1 MAEPHP
7 SVLIDSADLVESTP
21 TYNHCS
27 SPQTTPRFER
37 WAQSPEYVE
46 TSTDPIAAATGVRVA
61 GGTPSSL
68 TRGYTDLAEQVAT
81 VGPAAVEGELW
92 RFIREAR
99 RRTVTPVLVA
109 ILADPNQ
116 PEVARQRAFGRI
128 HAELEQAQRTA
139 PSTVPSD
146 HDAA

>member
-1 MAEPHP
+1 MAEPLHA
-7 SVLIDSADLVESTP
+7 SVLIDSADLVE
-21 TYNHCS
+21 
-27 SPQTTPRFER
+27 
-37 WAQSPEYVE
+37 SPEYVE
-46 TSTDPIAAATGVRVA
+46 TSTDPIAAATGSVVRVE

-68 TRGYTDLAEQVAT
+68 TPGYTDLAEQVAT

-99 RRTVTPVLVA
+99 WRTVTPGLVV

-128 HAELEQAQRTA
+128 HAELERARQVTCDNPPKL
-139 PSTVPSD
+139 PSTQRWEPTSP
-146 HDAA
+146 